1 MGVIGVTRKKT
12 YVCGLCLEPEV
23 NGELVGSNFMANWG
37 SVGVL
42 GPLTV
47 HPDLWNKGVAKI
59 YYGVFCK
66 IRYKIYRVV

>member
-1 MGVIGVTRKKT
+1 
-12 YVCGLCLEPEV
+12 
-23 NGELVGSNFMANWG
+23 MANWG